1 VVFILIREDEIIIKK
16 KYKWRNTDAEKIM
29 GTAPANGRKGKE
41 GIYIVVTHKEA
52 TSNTRE
58 RVKGRPARLE

>member
-29 GTAPANGRKGKE
+29 GTAPANGRKG
-41 GIYIVVTHKEA
+41 YI
-52 TSNTRE
+52 
-58 RVKGRPARLE
+58 